1 MNSLAI
7 RCVILGIFLS
17 GAVAVSAIA
26 FPLSTARVDQD
37 HGLKLFSTH
46 CKQCHGNSSE
56 DGEKLGPSL
65 LRIGSQAAS
74 RVEGQTAAGYLWESI
89 LYPDKHTAGEG
100 KMPAIFGS
108 ILSEKDLHDLV
119 GYLGSLGGKPDYR
132 EILSFRKPEMGV
144 SEATAGRSVALEDV
158 KEGRRLFYQKFECS
172 KCHFVGEPYPGSDFL
187 APSLAAVG
195 LFPREYLIQSIR
207 NPSQE
212 IHKSYRTAQVL
223 TSDGQLVT
231 GRILKKNDQ
240 GVTLLSTDSQGYLIP
255 SKFQLEE
262 LEEVSPG
269 EKIRYSP
276 VSSMAPWSVEQ
287 MTDEELEKIL
297 SFLSVLRG

>member
-65 LRIGSQAAS
+65 MRIGSQAAT
-74 RVEGQTAAGYLWESI
+74 RVEGQTAASYLWESI
-89 LYPDKHTAGEG
+89 LYPDKHMAGEG

-119 GYLGSLGGKPDYR
+119 GYLGSLGDKPDYR
-132 EILSFRKPEMGV
+132 EILSFRKPEVAV
-144 SEATAGRSVALEDV
+144 SDATAIRKVALEDV

-172 KCHFVGEPYPGSDFL
+172 KCHFVGEPYPGSDLL

-231 GRILKKNDQ
+231 GRILKKDDQ
-240 GVTLLSTDSQGYLIP
+240 EVTIISADSQGNLVP
-255 SKFQLEE
+255 GKFLLED

-287 MTDEELEKIL
+287 MAEEELEKIL

>member
-17 GAVAVSAIA
+17 SAVAVSAIA
-26 FPLSTARVDQD
+26 FPLSTAKVDQD

-89 LYPDKHTAGEG
+89 LYPDKHSAGEG

-119 GYLGSLGGKPDYR
+119 GYLGSLGSKPDYR
-132 EILSFRKPEMGV
+132 EILSLRKPQMASSEENVRV
-144 SEATAGRSVALEDV
+144 SLALEDV

-172 KCHFVGEPYPGSDFL
+172 KCHFVGEPYPGSDLL

-195 LFPREYLIQSIR
+195 LFPREYLIQAIR

-212 IHKSYRTAQVL
+212 IHKAYRTAQVL

-231 GRILKKNDQ
+231 GRIVKKSDQ
-240 GVTLLSTDSQGYLIP
+240 EVTIISADSQGNLVP
-255 SKFQLEE
+255 GKFLLED

-287 MTDEELEKIL
+287 MSDAELDQLI